1 MERSS
6 AVNIAVSVVMASA
19 LSKKGKQEVIEALR
33 GLETDALELK
43 QWCQTAKDVLPE
55 DEFNFIQDAYS
66 YQESD
71 E

>member
-6 AVNIAVSVVMASA
+6 AVNIAVGTVMASG
-19 LSKKGKQEVIEALR
+19 LTTKEKQEVINALR
-33 GLETDALELK
+33 ELETDALELK

-55 DEFNFIQDAYS
+55 EEFNAVQEAYE
-66 YQESD
+66 YE